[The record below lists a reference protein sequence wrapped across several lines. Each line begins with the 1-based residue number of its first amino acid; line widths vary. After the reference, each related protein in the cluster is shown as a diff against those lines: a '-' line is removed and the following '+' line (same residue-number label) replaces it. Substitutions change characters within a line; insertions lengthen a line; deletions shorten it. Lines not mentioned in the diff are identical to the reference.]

1 MHVTTGPSTTYAGPP
16 GPGNKTLLVMSPVP
30 TFTLVGKHPSSPS
43 QHGSTPP
50 RRDSNSVPQPEDT
63 GALSP
68 LRVDRGGVSTNQS
81 PSPCC
86 PSTTAQE
93 SIPSLPPAQLDPPH
107 PAGLGLPTVHRP
119 NRRPIS
125 RPSPDQHLPTRRA
138 DSPLRSGEPGS
149 LSSRP
154 GSFLQCNERY
164 LHVSP
169 DPPLTLGRWASDG
182 VTWTMPC

>member
-1 MHVTTGPSTTYAGPP
+1 MRARQAPGTRPSWSCPPSPPLPWWGNILHLRPSTGPLPLGETVTQ
-16 GPGNKTLLVMSPVP
+16 SPN
-30 TFTLVGKHPSSPS
+30 
-43 QHGSTPP
+43 QRTP
-50 RRDSNSVPQPEDT
+50 
-63 GALSP
+63 ALSP

-138 DSPLRSGEPGS
+138 DSPLGSGEPES

-169 DPPLTLGRWASDG
+169 DPPLTLGRWASVG
-182 VTWTMPC
+182 VTWTIPC